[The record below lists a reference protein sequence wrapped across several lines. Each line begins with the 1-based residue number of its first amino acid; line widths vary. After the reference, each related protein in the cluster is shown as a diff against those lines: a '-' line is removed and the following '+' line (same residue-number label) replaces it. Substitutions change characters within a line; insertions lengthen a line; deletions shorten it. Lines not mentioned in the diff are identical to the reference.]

1 MISPDTDL
9 CVNGITSLPV
19 FQFPQSSLS
28 ISPPLSH
35 INVDIIDF
43 IFPVLWTVVL
53 YCILLPTIQIKL
65 NNMAGQIIRL
75 LQQLVNRICKAIR
88 ERVASISEF
97 ILDAPRESMILAMI
111 WTIYLC
117 VGASCLAMGAAL
129 YTGLV
134 VDMPASSRKIDLA
147 ALQDLGVLLT
157 FPSSLTG
164 AISPSSP
171 LA

>member
-1 MISPDTDL
+1 
-9 CVNGITSLPV
+9 
-19 FQFPQSSLS
+19 
-28 ISPPLSH
+28 
-35 INVDIIDF
+35 
-43 IFPVLWTVVL
+43 
-53 YCILLPTIQIKL
+53 
-65 NNMAGQIIRL
+65 MAGQIIRL

-157 FPSSLTG
+157 FLSSLTG
-164 AISPSSP
+164 AMSPCSP
-171 LA
+171 LAWS

>member
-19 FQFPQSSLS
+19 FQFPPSSLS